1 LKEWTTMPTTATPA
15 SEKIDEK
22 MLADRAQSVGH
33 LFRSRVQKTPNRV
46 AYWYPRATTTPRSPG
61 RRCRTGSTTIA
72 AGLISL
78 GVQSED
84 RVALASGTR
93 YEWALADLANMCA
106 GTTTT
111 TIYPTTI
118 ADDVAFILA
127 DSGSVAAS
135 PRTRPRSRS
144 CAASA
149 TPSPTSA
156 RSSSST
162 ARATATGS

>member
-1 LKEWTTMPTTATPA
+1 MPTTATPA

-46 AYWYPRATTTPRSPG
+46 AYWYP
-61 RRCRTGSTTIA
+61 TGDDYAKVTWAEVQDRVYPMA

-127 DSGSVAAS
+127 DSGSVAAF
-135 PRTRPRSRS
+135 
-144 CAASA
+144 AEDA
-149 TPSPTSA
+149 TQV
-156 RSSSST
+156 
-162 ARATATGS
+162 